1 MNYRSDMSNV
11 YIFIFTY
18 TNETTLQDEYNLLF
32 HNKNKNMFK
41 WVILNQTQEKFY
53 GFIRYLKYFTSIRV
67 KKRKGFCKTGSVDED
82 EKRRIS
88 KQLNDENEITIS

>member
-1 MNYRSDMSNV
+1 MSNV

-32 HNKNKNMFK
+32 HNKNKHMFK

-53 GFIRYLKYFTSIRV
+53 GFIRYLKYFTSVRV
-67 KKRKGFCKTGSVDED
+67 KKKKKK
-82 EKRRIS
+82 KR
-88 KQLNDENEITIS
+88 LL